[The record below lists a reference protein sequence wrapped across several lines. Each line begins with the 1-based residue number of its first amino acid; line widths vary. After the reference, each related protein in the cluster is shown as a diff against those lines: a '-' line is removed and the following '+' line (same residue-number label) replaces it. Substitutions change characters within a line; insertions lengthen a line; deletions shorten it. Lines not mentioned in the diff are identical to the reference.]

1 MRSAKG
7 YISVVFLSLAVS
19 LNSCQSDK
27 KEFSSGQQQI
37 PREQMIRLMADME
50 LTEAALKTKQV
61 KLSRDSIKKIA
72 AQSYDSL
79 YSFYGVTPEQFK
91 ENLKYYQLDLEDF
104 QAMSDSVIITL
115 TRHKDSV
122 SNLKDSLPTP
132 DTTIIRKK
140 IKIK

>member
-1 MRSAKG
+1 MRSGKG
-7 YISVVFLSLAVS
+7 HISVVLLSLIVS
-19 LNSCQSDK
+19 LNSCKNDK
-27 KEFSSGQQQI
+27 KEFASGQQQI
-37 PREQMIRLMADME
+37 PREQMIRLMADIE

-104 QAMSDSVIITL
+104 QAMSDSVIVTL

-122 SNLKDSLPTP
+122 SNLKESLPAS

>member
-1 MRSAKG
+1 MRSGKG
-7 YISVVFLSLAVS
+7 YISILLVS
-19 LNSCQSDK
+19 LIIGLTGCINDQ
-27 KEFSSGQQQI
+27 KEFASGQKQI

-50 LTEAALKTKQV
+50 LTEAALKAKQV

-91 ENLKYYQLDLEDF
+91 ENLRYYQIDLEDF

-122 SNLKDSLPTP
+122 SNLKKTP
-132 DTTIIRKK
+132 ADTTIIKSKSK

>member
-1 MRSAKG
+1 MRSSKG
-7 YISVVFLSLAVS
+7 NISVVLLSLMVS
-19 LNSCQSDK
+19 LNSCKSDK
-27 KEFSSGQQQI
+27 KDFAGGQQQI

-50 LTEAALKTKQV
+50 LTEAALKTRQV

-72 AQSYDSL
+72 TQSYDSL

-122 SNLKDSLPTP
+122 SNLKDSLPKP

>member
-1 MRSAKG
+1 VRSGKG
-7 YISVVFLSLAVS
+7 YISVVLLLLIVS
-19 LNSCQSDK
+19 LNSCNSDK
-27 KEFSSGQQQI
+27 KEFASGQQQI

-91 ENLKYYQLDLEDF
+91 ENLKYYQFDLEDF

-122 SNLKDSLPTP
+122 SNLKDSLPTQ

>member
-1 MRSAKG
+1 MRSGKG
-7 YISVVFLSLAVS
+7 HISVVLLSLIVS
-19 LNSCQSDK
+19 LNSCKNDK
-27 KEFSSGQQQI
+27 KEFASGQQQI
-37 PREQMIRLMADME
+37 PREQMIRLMADIE
-50 LTEAALKTKQV
+50 LTEAAPKTKQG

-104 QAMSDSVIITL
+104 QAMSDSVIVTL

-122 SNLKDSLPTP
+122 SNLKESLPAS